1 MIGVYFKTARA
12 SFCTLYACPFI
23 PHTQLNFPPAPSSS
37 SSMCLLSL
45 FCNKDEHHLLS
56 FNCMPLYLP
65 FNLGST
71 HSEWHKS
78 FTLCFHH
85 TQTQAS
91 CLFHLFDGDE
101 VERRSKQ
108 FTILLLF
115 LFSMIF
121 ADIEVIWQ
129 RWISCF
135 PFSPIFPIISGERLE
150 MRTVTDHWVV
160 KGISSHTEYL
170 VLML

>member
-1 MIGVYFKTARA
+1 MNTIFFL
-12 SFCTLYACPFI
+12 SF
-23 PHTQLNFPPAPSSS
+23 H
-37 SSMCLLSL
+37 
-45 FCNKDEHHLLS
+45 S

-108 FTILLLF
+108 FTILLLV